1 MSVNHIVLLNLDESA
16 GVEQLQKLYAEFQT
30 RLSTIPGV
38 ESVSIGKNFKIDAD
52 KYNHAAAIRLV
63 NREALEN
70 YIPHPTHIGVA
81 ETMKPYMRD
90 YLVVDY
96 DIC

>member
-16 GVEQLQKLYAEFQT
+16 GVEPMRKLYAEFQA

-38 ESVSIGKNFKIDAD
+38 ESVSIGKNFKDGSD
-52 KYNHAAAIRLV
+52 KYNHAAVIRLV
-63 NREALEN
+63 NKDALDKYLPN
-70 YIPHPTHIGVA
+70 PTHLGVA
-81 ETMKPYMRD
+81 EMMKPYMRD

-96 DIC
+96 EIA